1 MATGAGLVTGML
13 LLAVALA
20 GGLAMAPP
28 DTGPSWSI
36 PFNLALTGLQ
46 VVAPLCAGAVA
57 WLVRDYRVRGI
68 GELAASSNRG
78 GAGGAVPRVA
88 AACAWAVL
96 AYLVLLTVA
105 TLRTSHRGPPTG
117 PPLLLA
123 LLAGCFLAAC
133 AALGWAT
140 GTLADVRAAGPLLA
154 LALFGLVQVG
164 AAGDGWARPLAP
176 VDPEATYRPF
186 LQPHVGLVWVRVVVL
201 AAVADCL
208 LVTDLT
214 ELRDRPVRT
223 LNYGMRQRML
233 LAQALVNRPSL
244 VVLDA
249 PTVMLDPQ
257 QRSRFL
263 ARVVALRGRC
273 AVVLATPLV
282 ESVAT
287 VCDEVVV
294 LAAGRTVFSGTT
306 AELAGGTGD
315 LAAGYRRVLAS
326 TVVG

>member
-1 MATGAGLVTGML
+1 
-13 LLAVALA
+13 
-20 GGLAMAPP
+20 
-28 DTGPSWSI
+28 
-36 PFNLALTGLQ
+36 
-46 VVAPLCAGAVA
+46 
-57 WLVRDYRVRGI
+57 
-68 GELAASSNRG
+68 
-78 GAGGAVPRVA
+78 VP
-88 AACAWAVL
+88 
-96 AYLVLLTVA
+96 
-105 TLRTSHRGPPTG
+105 GDE
-117 PPLLLA
+117 PLLLPLVTAVHVAHRGLLDVDFSAAGRALGVLGPPGAGKSA
-123 LLAGCFLAAC
+123 LLSLLTGSRLPTAGTLRVGGLDPSDRVQRRQLRGRLGYVP
-133 AALGWAT
+133 AALSVQPAQTVGQFVRYVGWLR
-140 GTLADVRAAGPLLA
+140 GVPPAALP
-154 LALFGLVQVG
+154 
-164 AAGDGWARPLAP
+164 
-176 VDPEATYRPF
+176 
-186 LQPHVGLVWVRVVVL
+186 